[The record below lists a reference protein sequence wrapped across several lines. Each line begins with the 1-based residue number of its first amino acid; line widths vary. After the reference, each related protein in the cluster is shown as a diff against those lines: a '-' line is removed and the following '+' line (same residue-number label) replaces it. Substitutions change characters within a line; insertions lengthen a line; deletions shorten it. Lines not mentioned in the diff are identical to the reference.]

1 MDTTTVLIT
10 LVVYKVLLI
19 AIGFWAQRR
28 THTSEDY
35 FLGGRQLGP
44 VVAAISYSASATSAW
59 TLLGV
64 SGIAY
69 VAGFSTLW
77 LVFGVVLGCIV
88 AWWWVAPRMMA
99 YSRQHNIVTLTEFIA
114 HRSSGPARRRIVL
127 FATLIVL
134 VSFVFYISSQFQGAG
149 NTFSSTFGMGR
160 GESILIGGAI
170 IMIYTL
176 LGGFWAVSLTDT
188 LQGLMMA
195 LAATLLPVAALLAVG
210 GWSGFVSGLTQAYP
224 PQLLSLSGGNLG
236 IATLGFIV
244 GNLAIGIGTFGQP
257 HLLTRFM
264 ALRDQRALRQARWI
278 ATGWYALVFSGMC
291 FLGLAGHILLP
302 ATATPEN
309 IFFELTALL
318 FSPVVSGIL
327 LAAVLSAIMSTAD
340 SMLLVT
346 ASSLSIDIGLS
357 KRFPGQQL
365 LVSRASIVLVCLISV
380 WVALALPATIFERVL
395 FAWIAI
401 GSAFGPLVFV
411 RLAGIAVSA
420 NGILA
425 SMVTGFSL
433 AVGLYLTPDAPGQ
446 VFERLLPFGAAL
458 CVLLLRRAPVDKTA
472 PANSSIP
479 RRPETP

>member
-1 MDTTTVLIT
+1 MDTTTVLVT
-10 LVVYKVLLI
+10 LVLYKALLI

-69 VAGFSTLW
+69 VAGISTLW
-77 LVFGVVLGCIV
+77 IVIGVVLGCIV

-99 YSRQHNIVTLTEFIA
+99 YSRRHQIVTLTEFLA
-114 HRSSGPARRRIVL
+114 HTSEGPARRRIVL
-127 FATLIVL
+127 FATVIVL

-149 NTFSSTFGMGR
+149 NTFSSTFGLDR
-160 GESILIGGAI
+160 SHSILIGGGI
-170 IMIYTL
+170 IMVYTL

-195 LAATLLPVAALLAVG
+195 LAAVLLPLAAWFAIG
-210 GWSGFVSGLTQAYP
+210 GWSGFSSGLAQVYQP
-224 PQLLSLSGGNLG
+224 EQLSLSGGNLG
-236 IATLGFIV
+236 LATLGFIV

-264 ALRDQRALRQARWI
+264 ALRDERALHQARWI
-278 ATGWYALVFSGMC
+278 ATAWYALVFAGMC

-302 ATATPEN
+302 ATQTPEN
-309 IFFELTALL
+309 IFFDLTALL
-318 FSPVVSGIL
+318 FSPVFAGIL

-346 ASSLSIDIGLS
+346 ASSLSLDLGLNR
-357 KRFPGQQL
+357 RFPNRPL
-365 LVSRASIVLVCLISV
+365 LVSRGAIVLVCLVSV

-411 RLAGIAVSA
+411 RLAGAVVTPTGA
-420 NGILA
+420 LA
-425 SMVTGFSL
+425 SMVTGFVL
-433 AVGLYLTPDAPGQ
+433 AVALYLLPDAPGQ
-446 VFERLLPFGAAL
+446 IFERLLPFSAAL
-458 CVLLLRRAPVDKTA
+458 LILLLCRVPATA
-472 PANSSIP
+472 TQHFPPTST
-479 RRPETP
+479 ETS